1 MRSLTR
7 ARRAGSVPFPAKSL
21 ADRISAVYGHIA
33 LPVPPVACAN
43 RALWFIVS
51 KMLAK
56 EPDERFQTAE
66 AVLRALQMAGSGAPP
81 DAIAIVTGRGNGARL
96 HVPRKLYGRVRECDI
111 ELGAFDEA
119 QRGRPQ
125 LVRASSS
132 RCPA

>member
-1 MRSLTR
+1 M
-7 ARRAGSVPFPAKSL
+7 P
-21 ADRISAVYGHIA
+21 
-33 LPVPPVACAN
+33 PVPSAS
-43 RALWFIVS
+43 RTLWFIVS

-66 AVLRALQMAGSGAPP
+66 AVLRALQMASTGASPE
-81 DAIAIVTGRGNGARL
+81 AIAMVTGRGNGARL

-125 LVRASSS
+125 LVRAS
-132 RCPA
+132 C